1 MVVVLPVNLS
11 NMSPSLALLELT
23 EEITSALDKKK
34 STIGVFIDLKK
45 AFDTIDHTL
54 LLEKLRHY
62 GVRGVAND
70 WLSSYLENRL

>member
-1 MVVVLPVNLS
+1 MG
-11 NMSPSLALLELT
+11 A
-23 EEITSALDKKK
+23 
-34 STIGVFIDLKK
+34 FIDLKK

-70 WLSSYLENRL
+70 WLSSYMETGCNMFHLVILILS